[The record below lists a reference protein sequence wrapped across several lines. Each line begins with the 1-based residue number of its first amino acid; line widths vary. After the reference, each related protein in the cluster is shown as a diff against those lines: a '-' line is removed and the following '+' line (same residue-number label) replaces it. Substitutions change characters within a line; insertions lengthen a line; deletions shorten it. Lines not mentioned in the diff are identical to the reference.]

1 MRRLIYGL
9 TAAALVTPLVVG
21 ASVVT
26 APSAVPAAEIMV
38 FYADGGQRAAI
49 AAIEAGGGRA
59 VSAEPKLGY
68 VLAKGTGPAFV
79 DALGR
84 SEAVVGISTDRAI
97 GFASAALGARGR
109 IPFAGPVGGAATG
122 SLGLE
127 GRTASAGSAE
137 LEERSASRGRT
148 EKGARGASSS
158 PLANADARQAPAGD
172 PGLPVAAGQVPAP
185 AGDPGLSAAGGPGS
199 AAGDLGLSTVGGPGS
214 AAGDPGLSAA
224 KGPGSA
230 AVDRRGDSAGQVGQ
244 ARQLV
249 QSGGGAQ
256 LAGVVADGQ
265 LPDGSA
271 VRGSAAEPLAARQ
284 WDMRMIG
291 ADRANRIAP
300 GTKKVLVGIIDTGV
314 DGKHPDIAPNF
325 NRELSR
331 NFVTDRPNDPKGQ
344 PFDGPCEYK
353 GCKDPVDV
361 DDDGHGTHVA
371 STIGS
376 PVNGKGIAGVAPNV
390 QLVNL
395 RAGHDSGFFFLKPS
409 LDALTYAAD
418 NGIDVVNMSFY
429 IDPWAF
435 NCMSN
440 PADSKREQ
448 LEQRGI
454 ITGMQRALDYARS
467 KGVTLISALGNG
479 SIDLGNPRTDTQSPN
494 YPKESS
500 RTRKIDNSCLNVPA
514 ESKGV
519 ISVSALG
526 PSGRKAVYSDYGL
539 EQTDLAA
546 PGGDALDGTSASP
559 LRSILAAAPKGAM
572 LRDGKIDQNGMPK
585 TASVVRDCHGSEC
598 AYYQYLD
605 GTSMAAPHAT
615 GVAAIL
621 ISRFGRPGEG
631 GVAMDPAEAERLL
644 YASAT
649 PKACPTPRAYVYD
662 YFGQKETHT
671 CEGDEDKNG
680 FYGRGVVDAYRAAT
694 LSP

>member
-49 AAIEAGGGRA
+49 SAIEAGGGRA
-59 VSAEPKLGY
+59 VSTEPKLGY

-109 IPFAGPVGGAATG
+109 IPSAGPVGGAATG
-122 SLGLE
+122 SLALE

-137 LEERSASRGRT
+137 LVERSASRGRT

-172 PGLPVAAGQVPAP
+172 PGLPVAAGQGSAP
-185 AGDPGLSAAGGPGS
+185 AGDPGLSTAG
-199 AAGDLGLSTVGGPGS
+199 
-214 AAGDPGLSAA
+214 
-224 KGPGSA
+224 GPGSA

-244 ARQLV
+244 SRQLV
-249 QSGGGAQ
+249 QAGGGAQ

-325 NRELSR
+325 NRALSR

-435 NCMSN
+435 NCTSN
-440 PADSKREQ
+440 TADSKREQ

-479 SIDLGNPRTDTQSPN
+479 SVDLGNPRTDTQSPN
-494 YPKESS
+494 YPKGSS

-526 PSGRKAVYSDYGL
+526 PSGRKAVYSDYGT

-631 GVAMDPAEAERLL
+631 GVAMDPAETERLL

>member
-9 TAAALVTPLVVG
+9 TAAALVVPLVVG

-26 APSAVPAAEIMV
+26 APSAAPAAELMV

-68 VLAKGTGPAFV
+68 VLAKGAGPAFV

-97 GFASAALGARGR
+97 GFASAALGTRGG
-109 IPFAGPVGGAATG
+109 IPSAGPVGGAATG
-122 SLGLE
+122 SLRLE
-127 GRTASAGSAE
+127 GRTASAGSAG
-137 LEERSASRGRT
+137 LAERGASGGQA

-158 PLANADARQAPAGD
+158 PTANADTRQAPAG
-172 PGLPVAAGQVPAP
+172 G
-185 AGDPGLSAAGGPGS
+185 
-199 AAGDLGLSTVGGPGS
+199 
-214 AAGDPGLSAA
+214 
-224 KGPGSA
+224 K
-230 AVDRRGDSAGQVGQ
+230 VGQ

-249 QSGGGAQ
+249 QAGGGAQ

-284 WDMRMIG
+284 WDMRLIG

-418 NGIDVVNMSFY
+418 NGVDVVNMSFY

-435 NCMSN
+435 NCTSN
-440 PADSKREQ
+440 TADSKREQ
-448 LEQRGI
+448 LEQRGV

-526 PSGRKAVYSDYGL
+526 PSGRKAVYSDYGI

-559 LRSILAAAPKGAM
+559 LRSILAAAPEAAM
-572 LRDGKIDQNGMPK
+572 LRDGKIDQNGVPK

-694 LSP
+694 IAP